1 MSGLRGK
8 PVGNTWNWRPVMMPW
23 SLTQTNWR
31 RLKVV
36 SLFLAGEVLIL
47 ARCFQF
53 CNSRI
58 VSILA
63 SCGRLSAIVPDL
75 ANRPRQLVFLTP
87 IDSQLNDFLNEI
99 HQIALLEPSI
109 VERIDE
115 DLDLHAKKKKLLR
128 LADAEF
134 LAGQTL
140 DLPKLQLQLR
150 ELQIDQI
157 QLETGRPRTDA
168 YIVYLFLMLR
178 GFNGG
183 CKDQHARLLL
193 EESITLRLWLEHL
206 GLQLPPASTLSDNLN
221 AVSNQTRALIHQVQ
235 LRYIVQQGLDDF
247 QKCFIDSTAVEA
259 NTERPTDSIIL
270 VRLIARVCTAGGN
283 LHRLDLPD
291 MNPIGLLEQQEELR
305 RLSQQIHFLSGK
317 ARGEAKRKKWYFQ
330 LIRRVRRLR
339 KRLLRDSGDGSPE
352 SGEPCRSATESSS
365 DGRRSPVPHRSD
377 LAALEQTANVCE
389 RRIMAEEKVPIA
401 EKIISLSD
409 SDASFIVKGGW
420 NTVVGYRPQL
430 ARSGS
435 GFVAALVLP
444 RGNAADSR
452 HLVAMVKEQ
461 ITNTGVIPA
470 MTSADDGYSSQEGR
484 EEVLGL
490 GVKVVSISGAKGK
503 RLLEAQQ
510 WKSRP
515 YRQARAERSAIESL
529 VFTLKEGFEF
539 GEMARRTHENV
550 LAEMLEK
557 VLAYNISQIIRVRK
571 KLSES
576 EQMER
581 AAA

>member
-1 MSGLRGK
+1 LGCEK
-8 PVGNTWNWRPVMMPW
+8 
-23 SLTQTNWR
+23 
-31 RLKVV
+31 
-36 SLFLAGEVLIL
+36 LIL
-47 ARCFQF
+47 VQRFQV

-58 VSILA
+58 VSALE
-63 SCGRLSAIVPDL
+63 SCRGLPAIVPDL
-75 ANRPRQLVFLTP
+75 ANRPRQLVFFTP
-87 IDSQLNDFLNEI
+87 IDSQLNDFLKEI
-99 HQIALLEPSI
+99 HQIAHFEPSI

-150 ELQIDQI
+150 ELKVDDIE
-157 QLETGRPRTDA
+157 LETGRPRTDA
-168 YIVYLFLMLR
+168 YVVYLFLMLR

-193 EESITLRLWLEHL
+193 EESITLKLWLEHL

-221 AVSNQTRALIHQVQ
+221 AVSNRTRVLIHEVQ
-235 LRYIVQQGLDDF
+235 LRLILQQGLDDF

-259 NTERPTDSIIL
+259 NTERPTDSTVL
-270 VRLIARVCTAGGN
+270 VRLIARVCTTGGN
-283 LHRLDLPD
+283 LHRLALPD
-291 MNPIGLLEQQEELR
+291 MNQIGLSEQQEELR
-305 RLSQQIHFLSGK
+305 RLSQQIHFLNGK
-317 ARGEAKRKKWYFQ
+317 ARGEAKRKKVYFQ
-330 LIRRVRRLR
+330 LLRRVRRLR
-339 KRLLRDSGDGSPE
+339 KRLLRDLE
-352 SGEPCRSATESSS
+352 SVRRNLEGRADLPPSRRLMGEEALCLIAE
-365 DGRRSPVPHRSD
+365 D
-377 LAALEQTANVCE
+377 LAALGQAADVCE
-389 RRIMAEEKVPIA
+389 RRIMKQEKVPVA

-420 NTVVGYRPQL
+420 NSVVGYRPQL

-435 GFVAALVLP
+435 GFVTGLVLP
-444 RGNAADSR
+444 RGNAADSP
-452 HLVAMVKEQ
+452 HLAPMVNEQ
-461 ITNTGVIPA
+461 ITNTGVIPSLA
-470 MTSADDGYSSQEGR
+470 SADDGYSSQEGL
-484 EEVLGL
+484 EEVLRL

-503 RLLEAQQ
+503 KLIEERQ
-510 WKSRP
+510 WKSRT

-529 VFTLKEGFEF
+529 VFSLKEGFEF

-571 KLSES
+571 KLSELQ
-576 EQMER
+576 EMER
-581 AAA
+581 PAA

>member
-1 MSGLRGK
+1 
-8 PVGNTWNWRPVMMPW
+8 
-23 SLTQTNWR
+23 
-31 RLKVV
+31 
-36 SLFLAGEVLIL
+36 VLIL
-47 ARCFQF
+47 ALRFQI

-75 ANRPRQLVFLTP
+75 AHRPQQLVFLTP

-99 HQIALLEPSI
+99 HQIALFEPSI

-115 DLDLHAKKKKLLR
+115 DLNLHAKKKKLLR

-150 ELQIDQI
+150 ELKIDKI
-157 QLETGRPRTDA
+157 QLEIGRPRTDA

-206 GLQLPPASTLSDNLN
+206 GLQLPPASTLSENLN

-235 LRYIVQQGLDDF
+235 LRYIILQQGLDDF

-270 VRLIARVCTAGGN
+270 VRLIARVCTAGSS

-339 KRLLRDSGDGSPE
+339 KRLLRDLETVRRNLEG
-352 SGEPCRSATESSS
+352 RSDLPPS
-365 DGRRSPVPHRSD
+365 RRLMAEEALCLIAAD

-435 GFVAALVLP
+435 GFVTALLLP

-452 HLVAMVKEQ
+452 HLAAMVKEQ

-503 RLLEAQQ
+503 RLLEADQ

-515 YRQARAERSAIESL
+515 YRQARAERSAMESL

-539 GEMARRTHENV
+539 GEMARRTHQNV

-571 KLSES
+571 KLSEL
-576 EQMER
+576 EEMQR

>member
-1 MSGLRGK
+1 
-8 PVGNTWNWRPVMMPW
+8 VGQFFW
-23 SLTQTNWR
+23 Q
-31 RLKVV
+31 
-36 SLFLAGEVLIL
+36 GDVLIL
-47 ARCFQF
+47 ARRFQI

-63 SCGRLSAIVPDL
+63 SCGRLSATVPDL

-99 HQIALLEPSI
+99 HQIALFEPSI
-109 VERIDE
+109 VECIDE

-134 LAGQTL
+134 LASQTL
-140 DLPKLQLQLR
+140 DLPKLELQLR
-150 ELQIDQI
+150 ELQIDKI
-157 QLETGRPRTDA
+157 QLEIGRPRTDA

-193 EESITLRLWLEHL
+193 EESITVKLWLEHL
-206 GLQLPPASTLSDNLN
+206 GLELPPASTLSDNLN
-221 AVSNQTRALIHQVQ
+221 AVSNQTRRLIHQVQ
-235 LRYIVQQGLDDF
+235 LRYIVQGRLDDF

-259 NTERPTDSIIL
+259 NTERPTDSTIL
-270 VRLIARVCTAGGN
+270 VRLIARVCTTGSN

-291 MNPIGLLEQQEELR
+291 MNPIGLLKQQEELR
-305 RLSQQIHFLSGK
+305 RLSQQIHFLTGK
-317 ARGEAKRKKWYFQ
+317 ARAGAKRKKWYFQ

-339 KRLLRDSGDGSPE
+339 KRLLRDLETVRRNLEGRADLPPSRRLMA
-352 SGEPCRSATESSS
+352 GEALGLIA
-365 DGRRSPVPHRSD
+365 DD
-377 LAALEQTANVCE
+377 LAALEQAANVCE
-389 RRIMAEEKVPIA
+389 RRIMAEEEVPVA

-435 GFVAALVLP
+435 GFVTALVLP

-470 MTSADDGYSSQEGR
+470 MTSTDDGYSSQEGR

-490 GVKVVSISGAKGK
+490 GVEVVSISGAKGK

-539 GEMARRTHENV
+539 GKMSRRSHENV

-557 VLAYNISQIIRVRK
+557 VLAYNISQIILVRK
-571 KLSES
+571 KLSEL

>member
-1 MSGLRGK
+1 M
-8 PVGNTWNWRPVMMPW
+8 
-23 SLTQTNWR
+23 
-31 RLKVV
+31 
-36 SLFLAGEVLIL
+36 LIL
-47 ARCFQF
+47 VQHFHI
-53 CNSRI
+53 CNSWI

-63 SCGRLSAIVPDL
+63 SCGRLPATVPDL
-75 ANRPRQLVFLTP
+75 ANRPRQLVFFTP
-87 IDSQLNDFLNEI
+87 IDSQLNDFLIEI
-99 HQIALLEPSI
+99 HQIAIFEPSI

-128 LADAEF
+128 LVDAQF
-134 LAGQTL
+134 LAGQTP

-150 ELQIDQI
+150 ELKVDDID
-157 QLETGRPRTDA
+157 LEIGRPRTEA

-193 EESITLRLWLEHL
+193 EESITLQLWLGHL
-206 GLQLPPASTLSDNLN
+206 GLELPPASTLSENLN
-221 AVSNQTRALIHQVQ
+221 AVSNQTRSLIHQVQ
-235 LRYIVQQGLDDF
+235 LRSILQQGLDDF

-259 NTERPTDSIIL
+259 NTERPTDSTIL
-270 VRLIARVCTAGGN
+270 VRLIARVCTTGGN
-283 LHRLDLPD
+283 LHRMDLPD
-291 MNPIGLLEQQEELR
+291 MNQIGLLEQQEELR
-305 RLSQQIHFLSGK
+305 RLSQQIHFLNGK
-317 ARGEAKRKKWYFQ
+317 TRGVAKRKKVYFQ
-330 LIRRVRRLR
+330 LLRRVRRLR
-339 KRLLRDSGDGSPE
+339 KRLLRDLE
-352 SGEPCRSATESSS
+352 SVRRNLEGRADLPPSRRLLGEEALCLIA
-365 DGRRSPVPHRSD
+365 DD
-377 LAALEQTANVCE
+377 LTALEQSANVCE
-389 RRIMAEEKVPIA
+389 RRIMEQEKVPVA

-435 GFVAALVLP
+435 GFVTALVLP
-444 RGNAADSR
+444 RGNVADSR

-470 MTSADDGYSSQEGR
+470 MTSADDGYSSQEGL
-484 EEVLGL
+484 EEVLHL

-503 RLLEAQQ
+503 KLIEAQQ

-539 GEMARRTHENV
+539 GEMARRSHQNV

-571 KLSES
+571 KLLEL

-581 AAA
+581 SAA